1 MKSDGN
7 RQKKTKKAKSA
18 EKTPSPSQPQSPS
31 SPQSQLK
38 TIITNNNNNNKV
50 EESTEVNNDLDLV
63 TKSELDQIANS
74 NSNIDQIIPTS
85 ARTKTLSESST
96 NSKQNDSML
105 SEQQQLENKTN
116 QETIHFKVD
125 DDLVVVDQNIST
137 TSEQQEQQQNEQQS
151 DPDYVNPR
159 GVRFVPDG
167 PNGYNAANVP
177 YGLPCVR
184 ELLRF
189 LISLISSKNT
199 EIMISMGLNLLTIG
213 LESGVDHLSSYQS
226 LLAYVKDDLCKNLYN
241 LLSSERLAIYAN
253 TLRVSFLL
261 FESLR
266 FHLKLQIEHIFI
278 KLMDIIVSDSNKI
291 TQEQK
296 EMTIDFLLQLL
307 RLPGFPTELYL
318 NYDCSLNCTNLFEDL
333 TKLLS
338 KNAFSVQT
346 LLTAN
351 SLSLSALLTI
361 IENIDLENSL
371 SSYNSITTEK
381 LNQLMSA
388 SLSSIKSPVASGYSA
403 ATQSQ
408 LKLTSNLTN
417 NDNNINNNGRKIYKP
432 RDSNRRVTRVNRM
445 KLNTDDLP
453 TSDELKSNRIR
464 KRIMTQSVDLF
475 NNSPAKSIQ
484 FLKDNNIFSQDEKIF
499 IQQLIKYL
507 KETPML
513 DKKLMG
519 EYLSNRKHIT
529 ILEEFVKSFNFAN
542 MRIDEAL
549 RIFLETFRLPGEAP
563 LISIVMENFAKHWR
577 SSNNNQFANDDSA
590 FTLSYAIIM
599 LNVDQHN
606 HNVKKQSTPMIL
618 EEFKKNLSKVDGGA
632 NFDEDLLEE
641 IYTAIKTEEIVMPAE
656 HTGVLRDNYLWKVL
670 IRRGRTS
677 EAEYVHA
684 PAGSFNHEIFSIVWG
699 QTISALSFV
708 YDKSLELSVIQK
720 SINGFKKCA
729 QVAAYYMM
737 SDVFDNIVI
746 SLCKFTA
753 LTNQLDVSLSFLYLN
768 LRELLFL
775 KLLFEI
781 NLPFKIFK
789 IN

>member
-74 NSNIDQIIPTS
+74 NNNIDQIIPTS

-417 NDNNINNNGRKIYKP
+417 NDNNNNGRKIYKP

-684 PAGSFNHEIFSIVWG
+684 PAGSFN
-699 QTISALSFV
+699 Q
-708 YDKSLELSVIQK
+708 
-720 SINGFKKCA
+720 KCA